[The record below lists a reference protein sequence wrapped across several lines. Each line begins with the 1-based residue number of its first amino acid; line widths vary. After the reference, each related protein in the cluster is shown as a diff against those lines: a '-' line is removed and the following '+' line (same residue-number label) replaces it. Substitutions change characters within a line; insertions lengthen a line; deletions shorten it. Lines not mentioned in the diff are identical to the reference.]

1 MQLFACIVFTFPCT
15 VISHKVAL
23 GLFDQSWDNLLCLF
37 LFSLQY
43 HCMFCCL
50 SPRTASPRLFSSAV
64 YSVLHLLVSFLPA
77 FFILLVFP
85 TLLAL
90 IKLLPLSCV
99 FINTTFPLVEFLCL
113 SLMGVNNY
121 TSHCFVGSGWSS
133 SFLLVSRVSKHAAWP
148 SSIH

>member
-1 MQLFACIVFTFPCT
+1 MNFQFQFVITGIQSLVTLTCFTRKATLQCKHFSCFPFEEIVRWQRLEAM
-15 VISHKVAL
+15 K
-23 GLFDQSWDNLLCLF
+23 
-37 LFSLQY
+37 
-43 HCMFCCL
+43 CL
-50 SPRTASPRLFSSAV
+50 SIIELSNFPRLFSSAV

-121 TSHCFVGSGWSS
+121 TSHCFVGSG
-133 SFLLVSRVSKHAAWP
+133 
-148 SSIH
+148 